1 MSQCSLIYLEN
12 LKKKDKKPIL
22 LYTGDHCTIVIF
34 VDMQLITK
42 VYSCVLINLLNVF

>member
-1 MSQCSLIYLEN
+1 MFTDLFRKF
-12 LKKKDKKPIL
+12 KKKDKKPIL

-42 VYSCVLINLLNVF
+42 VYSCVLINLSNVF